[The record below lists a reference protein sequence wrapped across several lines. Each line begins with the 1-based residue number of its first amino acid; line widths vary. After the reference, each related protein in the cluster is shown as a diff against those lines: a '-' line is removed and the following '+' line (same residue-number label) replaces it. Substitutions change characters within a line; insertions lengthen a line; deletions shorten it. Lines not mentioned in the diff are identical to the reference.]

1 MTPQITK
8 TPKFEK
14 AGDNITM
21 VCQSNGSVTMKWIK
35 KNRTLQ
41 SNDAPFNQ
49 HGLLVTRK
57 ILEVRNFS
65 KQDEGI
71 YKCQVAAIKFNWSN
85 SKTIAIKFRGKI
97 FRSSFLNI
105 RCHLSYNRA
114 IDMLA
119 NVWVLNNI
127 AGSHNFVTFNL

>member
-35 KNRTLQ
+35 KYQTLP
-41 SNDAPFNQ
+41 SNDTSFNQ

-57 ILEVRNFS
+57 ILEIKNFS
-65 KQDEGI
+65 KQNEGI
-71 YKCQVAAIKFNWSN
+71 YRCQVAVIKFNWSN
-85 SKTIAIKFRGKI
+85 NKTIAVKFRGKI
-97 FRSSFLNI
+97 FTSSFL
-105 RCHLSYNRA
+105 
-114 IDMLA
+114 
-119 NVWVLNNI
+119 
-127 AGSHNFVTFNL
+127 